1 MQVRL
6 VAPGK
11 PADAPCLAELSVTLT
26 VLSSRPQVQVR
37 LVAPGKPAD
46 APCLAELSVTLTGMS
61 VRRETLE
68 RLTPLLR
75 PTGSVRSNHDRG
87 GEDATRQDW
96 ILDN

>member
-1 MQVRL
+1 M
-6 VAPGK
+6 
-11 PADAPCLAELSVTLT
+11 
-26 VLSSRPQVQVR
+26 R

-87 GEDATRQDW
+87 GEEKHIRTGYKEVDARQKLVTERFKPGTRT
-96 ILDN
+96 